1 MSHPSPPARRLQRP
15 SWRDARLLVG
25 VLLVLLSVLA
35 GSWIVARA
43 DDTTPVYTAARPLL
57 PGQEVSESDLVV
69 TSVRLDDALTAYVD
83 SSQGVPENSYALRAV
98 QVGELVPADAL
109 GSAREAKDKTVA
121 VPIDPT
127 AASILEV
134 GSVVDVWV
142 SRRDPDE
149 AGVRFVDPELL
160 LEGAVVAE
168 VPPGGGSLS
177 VGVGRTAVPIIVPSE
192 DVGSV
197 ISSVDQEARI
207 TLVPAPDQRGGGS

>member
-1 MSHPSPPARRLQRP
+1 MSLSSPPARRLQRP

-35 GSWIVARA
+35 GSWVVARA

-57 PGQEVSESDLVV
+57 PGQEVTEADLVV
-69 TSVRLDDALTAYVD
+69 TSVRLDEAMSAYVD
-83 SSQGVPENSYALRAV
+83 SSAGVPQDTYVLQTVRP
-98 QVGELVPADAL
+98 GELVPARAL
-109 GSAREAKDKTVA
+109 GTARQAKDKTVA

-127 AASILEV
+127 AASILRD

-142 SRRDPDE
+142 SRRDPEE
-149 AGVRFVDPELL
+149 AGVRYVDPELL

-168 VPPGGGSLS
+168 VPSGGGSLS
-177 VGVGRTAVPIIVPSE
+177 VGVGRTAVPIIVPSAE
-192 DVGSV
+192 VSSV

-207 TLVPAPDQRGGGS
+207 TLVPAPDQRADS

>member
-149 AGVRFVDPELL
+149 AGVRFFDPVLSDSL
-160 LEGAVVAE
+160 ADHGVV
-168 VPPGGGSLS
+168 GW
-177 VGVGRTAVPIIVPSE
+177 RH
-192 DVGSV
+192 
-197 ISSVDQEARI
+197 
-207 TLVPAPDQRGGGS
+207 RG

>member
-1 MSHPSPPARRLQRP
+1 MSLSSPPARRLQRP

-25 VLLVLLSVLA
+25 VLLVLLSILA

-57 PGQEVSESDLVV
+57 PGQEVTESDLVV
-69 TSVRLDDALTAYVD
+69 TSVRLNDARTAYVD
-83 SSQGVPENSYALRAV
+83 SAAGVPPDAYVLRAV
-98 QVGELVPADAL
+98 RPGELVPANAL
-109 GSAREAKDKTVA
+109 GTARQAKDKTVA

-127 AASILEV
+127 AASILKV

-149 AGVRFVDPELL
+149 AGVRYVDPELL

-168 VPPGGGSLS
+168 VPSGGGSLS
-177 VGVGRTAVPIIVPSE
+177 VGVGRTAVPIIVPSAE
-192 DVGSV
+192 VSSV

-207 TLVPAPDQRGGGS
+207 TLVPAPDQRAGS